1 MGWMLEIF
9 LEMDEGA
16 RGLDEPFK
24 KMVIVCIGVQPKLLE
39 NVVRFII
46 PLLVPA
52 LKKGAI
58 KWMLCDLGLVWI
70 AIFSS
75 QLSHESR
82 NPLAFAHR
90 GLNLLAAQMM
100 SKPTRSSFPEGRWH
114 RIHPANCHGPDGSCH
129 DR

>member
-9 LEMDEGA
+9 LEMNEGA

-24 KMVIVCIGVQPKLLE
+24 KMVIACFGVQPMLLE

-58 KWMLCDLGLVWI
+58 KWMLCDFDLVWI
-70 AIFSS
+70 VIFAIQFC
-75 QLSHESR
+75 HESR
-82 NPLAFAHR
+82 SLLAFAYG
-90 GLNLLAAQMM
+90 GLILLASQMM
-100 SKPTRSSFPEGRWH
+100 ITPLR
-114 RIHPANCHGPDGSCH
+114 
-129 DR
+129 

>member
-1 MGWMLEIF
+1 
-9 LEMDEGA
+9 
-16 RGLDEPFK
+16 
-24 KMVIVCIGVQPKLLE
+24 MVIVCIGVHTKLLE
-39 NVVRFII
+39 NFVRFII

-100 SKPTRSSFPEGRWH
+100 SKPTRSSFPEGRLH
-114 RIHPANCHGPDGSCH
+114 RTPPGQFSRPGWLVP
-129 DR
+129 

>member
-1 MGWMLEIF
+1 
-9 LEMDEGA
+9 
-16 RGLDEPFK
+16 
-24 KMVIVCIGVQPKLLE
+24 MVIVCIGVQPKLLE

-100 SKPTRSSFPEGRWH
+100 SKPTRSKICRGKVAQDSPGQLSR
-114 RIHPANCHGPDGSCH
+114 P
-129 DR
+129 

>member
-1 MGWMLEIF
+1 MLEIF
-9 LEMDEGA
+9 LEMNESA
-16 RGLDEPFK
+16 CGLDQSFE
-24 KMVIVCIGVQPKLLE
+24 KMVIVCTGVQPKLLE

-58 KWMLCDLGLVWI
+58 KWMPCDISLVWI
-70 AIFSS
+70 DIFSS
-75 QLSHESR
+75 ELSHESR

-100 SKPTRSSFPEGRWH
+100 SKLTRSSFPEGRRH
-114 RIHPANCHGPDGSCH
+114 RIHPANSHGPDGSCH